1 MTSKNFN
8 FILVN
13 PRGIFK
19 TGDKGI
25 LSKI

>member
-19 TGDKGI
+19 TGW
-25 LSKI
+25 